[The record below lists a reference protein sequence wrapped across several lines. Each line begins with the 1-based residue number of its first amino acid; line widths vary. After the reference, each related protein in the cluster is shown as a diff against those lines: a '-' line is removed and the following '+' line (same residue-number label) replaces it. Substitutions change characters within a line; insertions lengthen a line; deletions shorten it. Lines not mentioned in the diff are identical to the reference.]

1 MSKYEFE
8 NMAMYYG
15 KSKELGDRTGRIQA
29 RKLVDQDK
37 DNSVGER
44 KDKNA
49 GITEASPLLISILMS
64 GQSLRNVCLWSQYSP
79 FLLPLLCFLLLSMT
93 IYGKEYPLFSP
104 SWVSQLCHHYVSF
117 ALLAYSLGDRVGK
130 REIVG
135 TMQALFTTSQNT
147 VLYRLLWRK
156 LTPP

>member
-1 MSKYEFE
+1 
-8 NMAMYYG
+8 MAMYYG

-64 GQSLRNVCLWSQYSP
+64 GQSLRNVCL
-79 FLLPLLCFLLLSMT
+79 
-93 IYGKEYPLFSP
+93 
-104 SWVSQLCHHYVSF
+104 
-117 ALLAYSLGDRVGK
+117 
-130 REIVG
+130 
-135 TMQALFTTSQNT
+135 
-147 VLYRLLWRK
+147 
-156 LTPP
+156 